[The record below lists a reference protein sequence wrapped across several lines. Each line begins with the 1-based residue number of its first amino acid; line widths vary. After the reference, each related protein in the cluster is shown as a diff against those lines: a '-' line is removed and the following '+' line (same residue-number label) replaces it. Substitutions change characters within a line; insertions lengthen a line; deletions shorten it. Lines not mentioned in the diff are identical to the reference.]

1 MAWHVKRASGG
12 WQVSR
17 LVVVQAVSTAQYV
30 GVGDS
35 DGAGAVTTLGLGAHD
50 PRRLAEEWL
59 AVDPDPEDRAEVRRL
74 LDSDDHAEL
83 TERFGARL
91 AFGTAGM
98 RGAVGAGP
106 MRMNRVL
113 ARVVAASVAE
123 RILRDCPA
131 EPHVVIG
138 RDARHRSRH
147 IADDAARVLAARG
160 VRVTKLAEPL
170 PTPVLAFAV
179 RHLRASAGMMVTA
192 SHNPRRDNGCKVYW
206 RGGAQLAAPV
216 DAEISDIIDR
226 TELLPDEGLASDN
239 HRLITVADD
248 GLQLAYV
255 EAAVGLLDP
264 RGPRTAR
271 IAYTPLHG
279 VGAQTFL
286 RAASVAG
293 FKAPA
298 VVSEQAEP
306 DPDFPTAA
314 FPNPEEPG
322 VLDRLISLASAV
334 RADLALAHDPDAD
347 RLAAAVPDGLRWRLL
362 TGDELGCLLAEHLL
376 SRQPRLPP
384 EPSQRLPSPS
394 TSPPGPGHQPRPLSE
409 PSQQPEAQAS
419 AGRRRLVISTVVSTR
434 LLGKI
439 AARHDAEWVETLTGF
454 KWIMKARQERAAS
467 HDLVLAYEDALGYA
481 AGDAVLDKDGI
492 TAALLV
498 AEFVS
503 ELASQGRTIA
513 DMLDDLHLRHGV
525 HATGQRSIRFESSAG
540 AAAGGSLR
548 QQAMA
553 ALREAPPIELGGRT
567 VTGVVDLESGS
578 AGFPPA
584 DVVIL
589 EAGDD
594 RVAVRPSG
602 TEPKLKV
609 YAEAAEAVVVAEGG
623 EHRDG
628 FDQGDSPGSGRG
640 SREAL
645 ASARREARAR
655 VSAML
660 DDAVRAAAEPER
672 LIRRRGAAR
681 RSGRPER
688 KALAERPWHTEPD
701 HKQVQLRR
709 DEVLRL
715 IVACTDLTTLSGDD
729 TPGRVRALCAQALRP
744 DPADA
749 TIGPV
754 AAVCVYPSLVGL
766 AAELLASSPV
776 AVASA
781 AGAFPSG
788 LSPLAVRVADIR
800 AAVRAGA
807 TEIDTVLNR
816 SAFLSGRAD
825 EAAAELRA
833 LREAAGDARL
843 KTILEVAELGS
854 ADAIADAAMLAIDAG
869 ADMIKTSTGKSHA
882 GATPEAVLTMAE
894 VIGDHAART
903 GRAVGIK
910 VAGGLSTAAEAER
923 YVFVVRSVLG
933 DDWLVPDRLRF
944 GASGLLNSVCASLA
958 DQHRS

>member
-1 MAWHVKRASGG
+1 M
-12 WQVSR
+12 
-17 LVVVQAVSTAQYV
+17 
-30 GVGDS
+30 
-35 DGAGAVTTLGLGAHD
+35 TTLGLRAHD
-50 PRRLAEEWL
+50 PRQLAEEWL
-59 AVDPDPEDRAEVRRL
+59 AVDPDPEDRAKVRRL

-123 RILRDCPA
+123 RILRDRPA
-131 EPHVVIG
+131 DPHVVIG
-138 RDARHRSRH
+138 QDARHRSRD
-147 IADDAARVLAARG
+147 IAGDAARVLAARG

-226 TELLPDEGLASDN
+226 TELLPDESLASDD

-248 GLQLAYV
+248 SLRQAYV

-286 RAASVAG
+286 RAASAAG
-293 FKAPA
+293 FETPA

-334 RADLALAHDPDAD
+334 CADVALAHDPDAD
-347 RLAAAVPDGLRWRLL
+347 RLATAVPDGLRWRLL

-384 EPSQRLPSPS
+384 ES
-394 TSPPGPGHQPRPLSE
+394 
-409 PSQQPEAQAS
+409 SQQPEAQART
-419 AGRRRLVISTVVSTR
+419 GRRRLVISTVVSTR

-439 AARHDAEWVETLTGF
+439 AARHNADWVETLTGF

-481 AGDAVLDKDGI
+481 AGGTVLDKDGI

-498 AEFVS
+498 AELVS

-540 AAAGGSLR
+540 AAVGGSLR

-553 ALREAPPIELGGRT
+553 ALREVPPIELGGQA

-584 DVVIL
+584 DVMIL

-609 YAEAAEAVVVAEGG
+609 YAEAVVAASGG
-623 EHRDG
+623 DHRDR
-628 FDQGDSPGSGRG
+628 FDQGDSPDSGRG

-645 ASARREARAR
+645 GSARREARAR
-655 VSAML
+655 VSMML

-672 LIRRRGAAR
+672 LTRIRSAAW

-688 KALAERPWHTEPD
+688 TAPAERPRHPEPD
-701 HKQVQLRR
+701 REHVRLRH

-744 DPADA
+744 DPTDA

-825 EAAAELRA
+825 EAADELRA
-833 LREAAGDARL
+833 LREAAGDAQL

-903 GRAVGIK
+903 DRAVGIK

-958 DQHRS
+958 DQHRC

>member
-1 MAWHVKRASGG
+1 M
-12 WQVSR
+12 
-17 LVVVQAVSTAQYV
+17 
-30 GVGDS
+30 
-35 DGAGAVTTLGLGAHD
+35 TTLGLRAHD
-50 PRRLAEEWL
+50 PRQLAEEWL
-59 AVDPDPEDRAEVRRL
+59 AVDPDPEDRAKVRRL

-98 RGAVGAGP
+98 RGAMGAGP

-123 RILRDCPA
+123 RILRDRPA
-131 EPHVVIG
+131 DPHVVIG
-138 RDARHRSRH
+138 QDARHRSRD
-147 IADDAARVLAARG
+147 IAGDAARVLAARG

-226 TELLPDEGLASDN
+226 TELLPDEDLASDD

-248 GLQLAYV
+248 SLRQAYV
-255 EAAVGLLDP
+255 EAAVRLLDP

-286 RAASVAG
+286 RAASAAG
-293 FKAPA
+293 FETPA

-334 RADLALAHDPDAD
+334 CADVALAHDPDAD

-376 SRQPRLPP
+376 SCQPRLPP
-384 EPSQRLPSPS
+384 ES
-394 TSPPGPGHQPRPLSE
+394 
-409 PSQQPEAQAS
+409 SQQPEAQAR

-439 AARHDAEWVETLTGF
+439 AARHDADWVETLTGF

-492 TAALLV
+492 SAALLV

-540 AAAGGSLR
+540 AAVGGSLR

-553 ALREAPPIELGGRT
+553 ALREVPPIELGGRA

-584 DVVIL
+584 DVMIL

-609 YAEAAEAVVVAEGG
+609 YAEAVVAAAGG
-623 EHRDG
+623 DHRDR
-628 FDQGDSPGSGRG
+628 FDQGDSPDSGRG

-645 ASARREARAR
+645 GSARREARAR
-655 VSAML
+655 VSMML
-660 DDAVRAAAEPER
+660 DDAVGAAAEPER
-672 LIRRRGAAR
+672 LTRIRGAAR

-688 KALAERPWHTEPD
+688 TALAERPRHPGPD
-701 HKQVQLRR
+701 REHVRLSR

-744 DPADA
+744 DPTDA

-833 LREAAGDARL
+833 LRKAAGDAQL

-894 VIGDHAART
+894 VIADHAART
-903 GRAVGIK
+903 GRVVGIK

-923 YVFVVRSVLG
+923 YVLVVRNVLG

-958 DQHRS
+958 DQHRC

>member
-1 MAWHVKRASGG
+1 MS
-12 WQVSR
+12 S
-17 LVVVQAVSTAQYV
+17 LVGVQAVSTAQLV

-35 DGAGAVTTLGLGAHD
+35 DGARAVMTLGLGAHD

-74 LDSDDHAEL
+74 LDSADHAEL

-98 RGAVGAGP
+98 RGAAGAGP

-123 RILRDCPA
+123 RILRDRPA
-131 EPHVVIG
+131 DPHVVIG
-138 RDARHRSRH
+138 RDARHRSRD
-147 IADDAARVLAARG
+147 IAGDAARVLAARG
-160 VRVTKLAEPL
+160 VRVTTLAEPL

-226 TELLPDEGLASDN
+226 TDLLPDERLASDG

-248 GLQLAYV
+248 GLRQAYV

-286 RAASVAG
+286 RAAAAAG
-293 FKAPA
+293 FEAPA

-334 RADLALAHDPDAD
+334 RADVALAHDPDAD

-376 SRQPRLPP
+376 SRQLRPP
-384 EPSQRLPSPS
+384 SESPQRLPSPS
-394 TSPPGPGHQPRPLSE
+394 TSPPAPGRLSRPPSE
-409 PSQQPEAQAS
+409 SSQRPEAQAR

-439 AARHDAEWVETLTGF
+439 AARHDADWVETLTGF

-481 AGDAVLDKDGI
+481 AGDAVMDKDGI
-492 TAALLV
+492 TASLLV

-503 ELASQGRTIA
+503 DLASQGRAIA

-540 AAAGGSLR
+540 TAGGGSSPR

-553 ALREAPPIELGGRT
+553 ALREAPPVKLGGRT

-578 AGFPPA
+578 AGLPPA

-628 FDQGDSPGSGRG
+628 FDQGGSPGSGRG

-645 ASARREARAR
+645 LSARRQARAR

-672 LIRRRGAAR
+672 LTRRRGGAR

-688 KALAERPWHTEPD
+688 TALTERPRHTEPD
-701 HKQVQLRR
+701 REQARFRR

-754 AAVCVYPSLVGL
+754 AGVCVYPSLVGL

-788 LSPLAVRVADIR
+788 LSPLAVRVADVR

-843 KTILEVAELGS
+843 KTILEVAELES